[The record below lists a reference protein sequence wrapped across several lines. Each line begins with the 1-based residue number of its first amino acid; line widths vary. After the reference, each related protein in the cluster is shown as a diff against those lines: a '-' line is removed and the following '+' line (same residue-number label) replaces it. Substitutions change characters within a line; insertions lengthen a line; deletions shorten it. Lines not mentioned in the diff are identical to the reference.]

1 VVEERGIPDFT
12 ALRRALGEG
21 RGDKAIL
28 IAFDLLFLDGED
40 LRKEPLTARKERLA
54 GILRDVSRPS
64 ALVYSEHV
72 AGMGD
77 FMMRQAGALG
87 LEGVLSKRGDRGYTS
102 GDTRDWR
109 KVKRINRQEFVVAGY
124 LMPKAKPQAISSLV
138 LGWYEDGSLIYRG
151 RVGVGFDQRTARE
164 LWWKLQPLRQKDPA
178 FTAGIPSGGARDAVW
193 VEPKLV
199 AEVAFGH
206 WTPGGL
212 LRHAVFKGLRE
223 DKAPEEVV
231 GTPAEAKDPAPQ
243 PEPEAP
249 PASRSKDPK
258 PKPKPKAVTTR
269 AAARDAKVGVPRENI
284 LQLLPDAVV
293 PTKEELAA
301 YWQKVGPTALQHLA
315 RRPLKLVFHRHGTT
329 YFHMGPLPPIHS
341 AVHQLKIQKRE
352 GGEGTRLWVD
362 DLAGFLGLVHMGVVE
377 VHPWGATVH
386 DIEHPDTL
394 VFDLDP
400 GQGVPWEFV
409 TDTALQL
416 RDLLLAEGLAS
427 WPKTTGGKGLH
438 LMVPVER
445 RRSADQGRV
454 FARGIVQRLARTD
467 PDRYTLS
474 ADPEKREGR
483 VFLDYLRN
491 GRGTTAIGAWS
502 PRARPGLPIARPVT
516 WQDVENGIAPDA
528 FTIAEPGLDPPKRTR
543 RRKG

>member
-1 VVEERGIPDFT
+1 MAKTSPRGAVAKRARSQDPAVRSAAGEASPPGFIAPAIATSADKVPAGSEWLHEFKWDGYRLMVRVDRGEVQLFTRNGYDWTDRFPAIAKAAAALPVTSAYLDGEAVVEERGIPDFT
-12 ALRRALGEG
+12 ALRRALGAG

-28 IAFDLLFLDGED
+28 IAFDLLFLDGQD
-40 LRKEPLTARKERLA
+40 LRKEPLTVPKERLA
-54 GILRDVSRPS
+54 RYLRDVPRPS

-124 LMPKAKPQAISSLV
+124 LMPEGETAGDQLAGA
-138 LGWYEDGSLIYRG
+138 GWYEHGRLIYRG

-178 FTAGIPSGGARDAVW
+178 FAAGIPSGGARDAVW

-231 GTPAEAKDPAPQ
+231 GMPAEAEDPAPQ

-249 PASRSKDPK
+249 PGSRSKEAK

-284 LQLLPDAVV
+284 LQLLP
-293 PTKEELAA
+293 
-301 YWQKVGPTALQHLA
+301 
-315 RRPLKLVFHRHGTT
+315 
-329 YFHMGPLPPIHS
+329 
-341 AVHQLKIQKRE
+341 
-352 GGEGTRLWVD
+352 
-362 DLAGFLGLVHMGVVE
+362 
-377 VHPWGATVH
+377 
-386 DIEHPDTL
+386 
-394 VFDLDP
+394 
-400 GQGVPWEFV
+400 
-409 TDTALQL
+409 
-416 RDLLLAEGLAS
+416 
-427 WPKTTGGKGLH
+427 
-438 LMVPVER
+438 
-445 RRSADQGRV
+445 
-454 FARGIVQRLARTD
+454 
-467 PDRYTLS
+467 
-474 ADPEKREGR
+474 
-483 VFLDYLRN
+483 
-491 GRGTTAIGAWS
+491 
-502 PRARPGLPIARPVT
+502 
-516 WQDVENGIAPDA
+516 
-528 FTIAEPGLDPPKRTR
+528 
-543 RRKG
+543 

>member
-1 VVEERGIPDFT
+1 
-12 ALRRALGEG
+12 
-21 RGDKAIL
+21 
-28 IAFDLLFLDGED
+28 
-40 LRKEPLTARKERLA
+40 
-54 GILRDVSRPS
+54 
-64 ALVYSEHV
+64 
-72 AGMGD
+72 
-77 FMMRQAGALG
+77 MRQSGALG
-87 LEGVLSKRGDRGYTS
+87 LEGVLSKRADRPYVS
-102 GDTRDWR
+102 GETRDWR

-124 LMPKAKPQAISSLV
+124 LMPEGKPQAISSLV
-138 LGWYEDGSLIYRG
+138 LGWYEDRKLVYRG

-164 LWWKLQPLRQKDPA
+164 LWWKLQPLRRNDPPFA
-178 FTAGIPSGGARDAVW
+178 SGIPSGGAKEAVW

-223 DKAPEEVV
+223 DKGPEEVV
-231 GTPAEAKDPAPQ
+231 GTPARAKDPLPQ
-243 PEPEAP
+243 PHEAP
-249 PASRSKDPK
+249 
-258 PKPKPKAVTTR
+258 R
-269 AAARDAKVGVPRENI
+269 AAAPTGGAEPKPAAKTKAPATHAAAREAKVRVPRENI
-284 LQLLPDAVV
+284 LQLLADAVV

-301 YWQKVGPTALQHLA
+301 YWEKVGPAALEHLA

-329 YFHMGPLPPIHS
+329 YFHMGPLPPIHP
-341 AVHQLKIQKRE
+341 AVHQLKIEKRE

-362 DLAGFLGLVHMGVVE
+362 DLAGLLGLVEMGVIE
-377 VHPWGATVH
+377 LHPWGATVD
-386 DIEHPDTL
+386 DIEHPDIL

-400 GQGVPWEFV
+400 GEGAPWEFV

-416 RDLLLAEGLAS
+416 RNLLAEEGLAS

-445 RRSADQGRV
+445 RRTADQ
-454 FARGIVQRLARTD
+454 ARIYARSLVQRLARSA
-467 PDRYTLS
+467 PDRYTLA
-474 ADPEKREGR
+474 ADPEKRQGR
-483 VFLDYLRN
+483 IFLDYLRN

-516 WQDVENGIAPDA
+516 WKDVANGIAADA
-528 FTIAEPGLDPPKRTR
+528 FTMAEPGRAPPKRR